1 MGKSIREAAF
11 RGRFHAAVVAIKRD
25 GMPLNWSG
33 THIGD
38 EVLKVGAQLNITVA
52 VAVAS
57 HWVCECCQLPLSW

>member
-11 RGRFHAAVVAIKRD
+11 RGRFHAAVVAIKRN

-38 EVLKVGAQLNITVA
+38 EVLKVRVGWVGCYPGRQL
-52 VAVAS
+52 
-57 HWVCECCQLPLSW
+57 L